1 MEKDNILKLE
11 EIRKTVKLETI
22 NPEKLVKTWNDIFGQ
37 ETSVRRE
44 KFVNNGGE
52 MGAVKD
58 SVLEEVKVTPVENL
72 TFITWKG
79 VDGQP
84 DKYLAIDREFL
95 MGVQNYEN
103 GTKSLILVHSRQD
116 EKTGKDRQTTRR
128 FTPINK

>member
-11 EIRKTVKLETI
+11 EIRKTVNLEKFTPNKFI
-22 NPEKLVKTWNDIFGQ
+22 DTWIDIFGG
-37 ETSVRRE
+37 ETTIRKE
-44 KFVNNGGE
+44 KFVNIGGE

-58 SVLEEVKVTPVENL
+58 SVLEEVRVTPVENL